1 MKKTVA
7 FFLMLLVAACAVHAQ
22 NRVNWR
28 WQRTVI
34 AAIDKFPHRGGYY
47 TGGRPNDTFLKT
59 TWRGLHD
66 AYRMQPDDAR
76 PRFDPM
82 QAQPSFCSSATYA
95 VLIQALLDYDK
106 NGAISPQAWRN
117 MKPYVG
123 IKDALNPD
131 GLAQDDGVGFWGRC
145 NANGP
150 SLGVLVHELDAGFSI
165 TAFRGAKNDT
175 VKEAPTERYLT
186 DEEWRAH
193 PIWRLAV
200 RGDLMKIFWNRNESR
215 GHDGGA
221 IVGYD
226 GVKGHLQE
234 AGHSVVF
241 LGMSTD
247 GKVVYWSSNGP
258 GDDPA
263 RMGYSVATCDPT
275 AIQRVVFTRILRP
288 ERFDKV
294 RDMEPTDVN
303 QYLYDLNGRTHSST
317 AQLIDAIGAKR

>member
-7 FFLMLLVAACAVHAQ
+7 FFLTLVVATCAVQAQ
-22 NRVNWR
+22 NRVNWQ
-28 WQRTVI
+28 WQRTVV

-47 TGGRPNDTFLKT
+47 TGGRPNDTFAKT

-66 AYRMQPDDAR
+66 AYQMQPDDAR
-76 PRFDPM
+76 PSFDPLK
-82 QAQPSFCSSATYA
+82 AQPSFCSSATYA

-106 NGAISPQAWRN
+106 NRAISPQAWRN

-123 IKDALNPD
+123 IKDALNPN

-150 SLGVLVHELDAGFSI
+150 SLGVLVRELDAGFSI
-165 TAFRGAKNDT
+165 TAFRGAKNDS
-175 VKEAPTERYLT
+175 VKETPGERYLT
-186 DEEWRAH
+186 DDEWRAH
-193 PIWRLAV
+193 PVWRQAV

-226 GVKGHLQE
+226 GVKAHLQE

-258 GDDPA
+258 GEDPV

-303 QYLYDLNGRTHSST
+303 QYLYDLNGHKHSST
-317 AQLIDAIGAKR
+317 AQLIEAIGAK